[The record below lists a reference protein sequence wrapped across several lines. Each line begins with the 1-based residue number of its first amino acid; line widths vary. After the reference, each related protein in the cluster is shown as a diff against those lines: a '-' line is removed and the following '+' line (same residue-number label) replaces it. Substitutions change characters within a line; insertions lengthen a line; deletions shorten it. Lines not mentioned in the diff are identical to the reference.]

1 VEAVNYDSL
10 ADGDGGLIASGG
22 LLTESLQP
30 KESYKTLKRL
40 YLSMFKR

>member
-1 VEAVNYDSL
+1 MAVSRT
-10 ADGDGGLIASGG
+10 ATA
-22 LLTESLQP
+22 SLQP